1 MSKSPPPRRPSRPAS
16 APPRERETT
25 PSRPVRWLRSLL
37 TRRVRLER
45 RGFNVHV
52 VLEKPVLDDT
62 TAPDGS
68 AGDALRRAHAELG
81 ALLDRHPDTRHLL
94 RHLGYVERSIRHHGS
109 RAFRQ
114 VPVPVLERAL
124 EQLELLVRGE
134 QAPAIAPLRARIER
148 ALRERGQARKDAGPV
163 TQSVLVSDATQSL
176 FDEMEKSWT
185 GRVPLDPPATGE
197 RR

>member
-1 MSKSPPPRRPSRPAS
+1 MPKPPPSRSSRPKS
-16 APPRERETT
+16 APARERE
-25 PSRPVRWLRSLL
+25 PAVSRPVRWLRSLL
-37 TRRVRLER
+37 TRRVRFER

-52 VLEKPVLDDT
+52 LFEKPALDDT

-81 ALLDRHPDTRHLL
+81 ALLNRHPDTRHLL
-94 RHLGYVERSIRHHGS
+94 RHLGYVERAIRQQGS

-124 EQLELLVRGE
+124 EQLELLLRGE
-134 QAPAIAPLRARIER
+134 DAHSVAPLRARIER
-148 ALRERGQARKDAGPV
+148 ALRERPQGKDKDRGPLTQAV
-163 TQSVLVSDATQSL
+163 IVSEASHSL

-185 GRVPLDPPATGE
+185 GRMPLEPSSGK